1 MISELHRFVRK
12 ITLAGAAASAA
23 GLFFS
28 PAVLAQ
34 NDAGANNNAMEEV
47 VATGYRESLQAS
59 LAQKRDAVGS
69 VDSILAEDI
78 AKFPDNN
85 LAESLQRISG
95 VSIDRAAGEG
105 RSITVRGL
113 NSTFTRTLVN
123 GMEVTSSSGFTDA
136 LGGANN
142 KRSFDFNTFDS
153 DLFRQL
159 TVKKTPDAQT
169 DEGSLGA
176 TIELQTARPFD
187 FKEMTLTASAQL
199 GYNENAGDTDP
210 RVAVLF
216 ANTFDDG
223 RLGILA
229 GVSYSKRN
237 VVEEG
242 ASSVRWD
249 NVNDF
254 GTVLG
259 SADITDPDYV
269 LANGFEDPTQTPP
282 INEGGAFRPRLPR
295 YDYYTNEI
303 ERTGFNVSL
312 QYAPNDN
319 VELGLDILTSKHEGK
334 REERFIQGIMNNN
347 GVNGGSDLA
356 DFEVDPTNTMLFGSV
371 TNGRIH
377 TESRRDELET
387 DFKVITAHADVDL
400 SEVFRMHALVG
411 TSESDFKN
419 PVQTSIN
426 LTRNGV
432 DWSWDYRNGR
442 VPDLNFG
449 PAAQDLD
456 GWTTDSFRLRPQAVD
471 NSFDSIK
478 LDFAWDFDEAMTLNF
493 GASTKNFKF
502 DESESRRPSEN
513 DPLGITIP
521 TDLMQM
527 FDGGSNG
534 TWASV
539 DFDAYLATVAQT
551 NPAAFDVEP
560 RAANIWGVKEDT
572 TSLYAQLDFET
583 HIGDVPFRGN
593 VGVRSISTDQSST
606 SFGSGALSDTVV
618 EASHSYDELLPSL
631 NLVWEASDDVLI
643 RFSWA
648 TAISRAGL
656 GSLRPNANV
665 SVSGDSRTISA
676 GNPQLEP
683 TKAKTYDLAVEYY
696 FAEESLLS
704 LAVFHKDI
712 ETFVQ
717 TFGQSMLYNE
727 TGLNIPDQVGIDA
740 CAAASR
746 PTTECNTTTAEW
758 EFRAPFNAPGGD
770 LFGFEIGYQQ
780 PFTFL
785 PGFWSN
791 FGVQANFTYVDAQL
805 DYIDQSGVV
814 IDTQNFLG
822 LSKTAHNFTL
832 YYEDDF
838 FMGRL
843 SLAHRGGFLTE
854 VPGRNHNILEGT
866 HATTNL
872 DASMSFRLS
881 DSLSLTADILNITDE
896 ADDQWVDQSGDRPS
910 FYHTSGRQYYVGA
923 RFSY

>member
-12 ITLAGAAASAA
+12 ITFAGAAASAA
-23 GLFFS
+23 AILFS
-28 PAVLAQ
+28 PAVQAQ
-34 NDAGANNNAMEEV
+34 DDQGMEEV
-47 VATGYRESLQAS
+47 TVTGYRESLEAS
-59 LAQKRDAVGS
+59 LAQKRSATGS

-78 AKFPDNN
+78 ADFPDNN

-105 RSITVRGL
+105 RNITVRGL

-123 GMEVTSSSGFTDA
+123 GMEVTSTSGFTDA
-136 LGGANN
+136 LNGATND
-142 KRSFDFNTFDS
+142 RTFDFNTFDS
-153 DLFRQL
+153 DLFRSL

-169 DEGSLGA
+169 EEGSLGA

-187 FKEMTLTASAQL
+187 FEEMTLTATAQL
-199 GYNENAGDTDP
+199 GYNENAGDADP

-216 ANTFDDG
+216 ANTFADG
-223 RLGILA
+223 KVGILA
-229 GVSYSKRN
+229 GFSYSDRN
-237 VVEEG
+237 VDEEG

-259 SADITDPDYV
+259 SADITDENYI
-269 LANGFEDPTQTPP
+269 LANGFEDPAATPP
-282 INEGGAFRPRLPR
+282 VDEGGAFRPRLPR

-303 ERTGFNVSL
+303 ERTGFNFSI
-312 QYAPNDN
+312 QYAPRDN
-319 VELGLDILTSKHEGK
+319 IELGLDVLTSKHEGK

-356 DFEVDPTNTMLFGSV
+356 DFEIDATNTMLFGSV

-377 TESRRDELET
+377 TESRRDELST
-387 DFKVITAHADVDL
+387 DFKVITAYADVDF
-400 SEVFRMHALVG
+400 SDAFRMHALVG
-411 TSESDFKN
+411 TSESEFEN

-426 LTRNGV
+426 LLKNGV

-449 PAAQDLD
+449 AAAQDLD
-456 GWTTDSFRLRPQAVD
+456 GWSTASFRLRPQAVD
-471 NSFDSIK
+471 NSFDSVK
-478 LDFAWDFDEAMTLNF
+478 LDFAWDLSESMTLNF
-493 GASTKNFKF
+493 GASTKTFEFNQ
-502 DESESRRPSEN
+502 SESRRPSEN
-513 DPLGITIP
+513 DPLGITLP

-527 FDGGSNG
+527 YDGGGNG
-534 TWASV
+534 NWASV

-551 NPAAFDVEP
+551 NPAAFDVEL
-560 RAANIWGVKEDT
+560 RNANIWGVEEDT
-572 TSLYAQLDFET
+572 SSLYAQLDFET
-583 HIGDVPFRGN
+583 SIGEVPFRGN
-593 VGVRSISTDQSST
+593 VGVRSISTDQTST
-606 SFGSGALSDTVV
+606 SFGNGALSGTVV

-631 NLVWEASDDVLI
+631 NLVWETSEDVLV

-683 TKAKTYDLAVEYY
+683 TKAKTYDLAIEYY

-740 CAAASR
+740 CTAASR
-746 PTTECNTTTAEW
+746 PATECNTTTAEW

-791 FGVQANFTYVDAQL
+791 FGVYANFTYVDAEL
-805 DYIDQSGVV
+805 DYINQSGVV

-822 LSKTAHNFTL
+822 LSQTAHNFTL

-843 SLAHRGGFLTE
+843 SLAHRDGFLSN
-854 VPGRNHNILEGT
+854 VPGRNNNDLEGT

-881 DSLSLTADILNITDE
+881 DSLKLTAEILNITDE
-896 ADDQWVDQSGDRPS
+896 ADDQWVDQSADRPS
-910 FYHTSGRQYYVGA
+910 FYHTSGTQYYVGA
-923 RFSY
+923 QFHY